1 MNRRGNSTAR
11 AAVAPGEGERRAQ
24 RGLVPQYKVAAEKL
38 YALLADGRLHA
49 VGLADPEADTLDD
62 IQLIR
67 GHGGQLVLDAY
78 QVKWSKLGETFG
90 EGEFRDLLAELVSAR
105 RAVIA
110 AAERRAQE
118 GEPPVARVIA
128 HLYTSRVA
136 STSALRAEV
145 MRGSGCSLHEFIDG
159 VWRPA
164 QRELVRM
171 LADIDPVWHPYVE
184 ELAQACGMSADELLA
199 LAPDLR
205 VEAGRELEED
215 TIDERENWRSRDR
228 LEDLVAIRAKLQDLV
243 TDRHETYVW
252 VRTDELVAH
261 LGPEWAARWHPRQD
275 HLFPTRG
282 HYEPLATT
290 AARLEAALDRY
301 DHGYVVLTG
310 SPGSGK
316 STLLTNHLR
325 TDDRVAARYYAYV
338 PDNDSLTRGEASAF
352 LHDLY
357 LAISGRRGRR
367 VPAPR
372 GNSLDV
378 LRDAFREELERL
390 GEQARRNGRT
400 EIVLVDGLD
409 HVERDP
415 RPHQSLLRELPAAEE
430 IPDGVLFVIGT
441 RGIGDLPA
449 QVRRA
454 VPDGR
459 HVEVE
464 PLQRAAVLRL
474 CERVA
479 MAELGER
486 VFELSAGH
494 PLLVQTYSSL
504 ASSVEPER
512 RADVLRELPA
522 TGGEV
527 WDFYESVWEG
537 LREDAEMVVL
547 LGVVSRL
554 RATIR
559 LSWLARTGT
568 GRGEVERLTRLEYLF
583 ERSGRDRWSFFH
595 SSFRE
600 FLRARTAEVAG
611 EFNEDLHRSHHDAL
625 ADRCARSQPDDPE
638 RFERLFHLLEA
649 GRPDAVLTEATP
661 TFFREQLDALR
672 PREAVRGDLHL
683 AASAL
688 ADCHDALAIVRL
700 ALAGNELQVRS
711 YQFPESASF
720 TQLLVAIGQPELAI
734 AHVSELDDMTA
745 GNDRTAAAME
755 LVLTLHAAGLEAEA
769 GRLLERYEPLE
780 WFGARPA
787 SGHGP
792 LRGPREALAGWARA
806 SAVLR
811 GARYV
816 IDAAKLLRSPP
827 GLNDHERYDEEDLV
841 HLRSAL
847 LWEAAI
853 VLYERGGNDEAAL
866 LRDELVELGEPGSA
880 AVAVLDLYLA
890 RASAVDAADERR
902 QLGALAHEAL
912 PYWAKLELVERLLTL
927 DDEAAARQLFGALAE
942 PNPPERDYAR
952 LDSEEPRWD
961 TFYRYWRIAARLGPP
976 PEPVSAVPNSDRDQ
990 QVVLAA
996 RHVVAVAA
1004 IEGRQQAG
1012 EQVTAFELVAALR
1025 RMHAF
1030 WATKAGR
1037 DEYRRPGPARA
1048 LASGRAVEIA
1058 RRLGRDAVQE
1068 VFAYFRA
1075 RWDER
1080 PITLYTD
1087 GTKLIMRFAAA
1098 GVGELSIRK
1107 GLGDLEAF
1115 NGKGES
1121 SPDDWLPLGQA
1132 WARAGDTEGAARCAR
1147 RAVRSTL
1154 TLSSEKELQLGTWTR
1169 LLVPLL
1175 DGPQGERVALEF
1187 AAALTALSR
1196 ESSGGAPDHAARI
1209 LLEVMLPAHPLRAW
1223 ELAQGFLESGVLA
1236 PDDVVEAFLV
1246 ASSGRPGVHW
1256 WVAASELLV
1265 AIGADAPAKALR
1277 AAANADPAGAQRW
1290 LPFLL
1295 ERVAVEGRPTSR
1307 RSWRSAVRDAAAEA
1321 GAADAIVVADDEP
1334 EIGDESPAQSHA
1346 EESETP
1352 PEPSPSV
1359 EEFLRRLEERD
1370 PSDYLSAEPGRAL
1383 VRRLTELDD
1392 AQIARLERC
1401 LTGTDQE
1408 PGLRAALSARA
1419 AAAGDANRAWEE
1431 GERAIALSDAGD
1443 WWRHW
1448 VGGPMLHLVPKLREL
1463 DADRTRAAAF
1473 TRFAEI
1479 ATMVEYFLGQVGAD
1493 LADYAEIFEFPPED
1507 TAREVLG
1514 VAAALLRDI
1523 VTLSDAAAFDGG
1535 AAPPA
1540 ADDELALAFERLTGW
1555 FLASSHIVAWD
1566 AAQRAV
1572 LTLLAEGAGLRVL
1585 EAALA
1590 GSEPEVLRACA
1601 VMETAADGGHDFVE
1615 FVPVLEQL
1623 IASDSLT
1630 ERGAA
1635 GSCLR
1640 ALGRALPATTRPAI
1654 SLPPPLR
1661 LELPPGGRRRSL
1673 DIGVAESTGWW
1684 RHEID
1689 RLAEEAQVDEDAL
1702 FEYVL
1707 ARAKSLTDERDA
1719 GDERMSRGNSML
1731 GWGFIKP
1738 SALVVRRALGETTAV
1753 LVDAGRVRLP
1763 TALSVTRLVPL
1774 YDTELLRQRPVRRPS
1789 EVTIYIPYDKRK
1801 SLWNVPIEELA
1812 EGAEGRVA
1820 RALGDWAV
1828 IGERTELALADRA
1841 GHRERRWSGVV
1852 LEPLDPDELARAIPD
1867 FDDDGGE
1874 LLHKLTNGPAA
1885 VYRDE
1890 RVAPP
1895 SLAAEAIVGG
1905 RRIPPVASPAG
1916 WLAFHPQL
1924 ATELGL
1930 EPDPQNL
1937 FSWRLDG
1944 EPAVRSIWWRS
1955 GYDRWPPYSD
1965 ADETSQGW
1973 LVAASPALLERWRA
1987 RQRLRQAWAV
1997 LTNRRGEEESP
2008 PAGEVR
2014 KSGVWTL

>member
-1 MNRRGNSTAR
+1 MRRRGNSTGR
-11 AAVAPGEGERRAQ
+11 VAVAPGEGERRAQ
-24 RGLVPQYKVAAEKL
+24 RGLVPQYKIAAEKI

-78 QVKWSKLGETFG
+78 QVKWSKPGEAFA
-90 EGEFRDLLAELVSAR
+90 EGEFRDLLSELVSAR

-136 STSALRAEV
+136 STSALRTEV
-145 MRGSGCSLHEFIDG
+145 MRGSGRSLHEFIDG

-164 QRELVRM
+164 QRELVRA
-171 LADIDPVWHPYVE
+171 LGDVDPGWHPYVE
-184 ELAQACGMSADELLA
+184 QLAQACGMSADELLA

-205 VEAGRELEED
+205 VETGRELEED
-215 TIDERENWRSRDR
+215 ALDERENWRTRDR
-228 LEDLVAIRAKLQDLV
+228 LEDLTAIRAKLQDLV
-243 TDRHETYVW
+243 TARHESYVW
-252 VRTDELVAH
+252 VRVDDLVAH
-261 LGPEWAARWHPRQD
+261 LGPEWAARWHPRQE
-275 HLFPTRG
+275 HVFPTRG
-282 HYEPLATT
+282 HYEPLART

-316 STLLTNHLR
+316 STLLTNQLR
-325 TDDRVAARYYAYV
+325 ADDRVAARYYAYV
-338 PDNDSLTRGEASAF
+338 PDNDSITRGEASAF

-372 GNSLDV
+372 GNSIDV
-378 LRDAFREELERL
+378 LREAFREELARL

-415 RPHQSLLRELPAAEE
+415 RPHHSLLRELPATEE

-441 RGIGDLPA
+441 RGLGDLPT

-454 VPDGR
+454 VRDGR

-474 CERVA
+474 CERVGLP
-479 MAELGER
+479 ELGER

-494 PLLVQTYSSL
+494 PLLAQTYLSL
-504 ASSVEPER
+504 VSSVEPER
-512 RADVLRELPA
+512 RADALRELPA

-527 WDFYESVWEG
+527 WGFYESVWEG
-537 LREDAEMVVL
+537 LREDAEMVAL

-554 RATIR
+554 RGTIR
-559 LSWLARTGT
+559 LSWLARTGP

-600 FLRARTAEVAG
+600 FLRARTAEAAG

-649 GRPDAVLTEATP
+649 GRPDAVLADATP
-661 TFFREQLDALR
+661 ALFREQLDALR
-672 PREAVRGDLHL
+672 PRAAVRDDLDL

-688 ADCHDALAIVRL
+688 AECHDALAIVRL

-720 TQLLVAIGQPELAI
+720 AQLLVAIDQPELAI
-734 AHVSELDDMTA
+734 THIGEIDDMTA

-755 LVLTLHAAGLEAEA
+755 LVLTLEAAGLEAEA
-769 GRLLERYEPLE
+769 ERLFERYEPLE

-787 SGHGP
+787 NGHRP
-792 LRGPREALAGWARA
+792 LRGPRDALAGWARA

-816 IDAAKLLRSPP
+816 IEAVKALRSPP
-827 GLNDHERYDEEDLV
+827 GLSDHERYDEENLT
-841 HLRSAL
+841 HLRGAL
-847 LWEAAI
+847 LWEAA
-853 VLYERGGNDEAAL
+853 VMLHERGCNNEAAR
-866 LRDELVELGEPGSA
+866 LRDELAQLGEAGSA
-880 AVAVLDLYLA
+880 AAAVLDFYLA
-890 RASAVDAADERR
+890 RESATDAADERR
-902 QLGALAHEAL
+902 RLGAVNDEAL
-912 PYWAKLELVERLLTL
+912 PYWAKLELVERLLAL
-927 DDEAAARQLFGALAE
+927 DDEATARQLFGVLAE
-942 PNPPERDYAR
+942 PKLPVRDYAR
-952 LDSEEPRWD
+952 LDDEEPRWD
-961 TFYRYWRIAARLGPP
+961 SYYRYWRLAARLGPP
-976 PEPVSAVPNSDRDQ
+976 PDPVSAVPDHDRDQ

-996 RHVVAVAA
+996 RHVVVVAA
-1004 IEGRQQAG
+1004 LEGRQQAG
-1012 EQVTAFELVAALR
+1012 EQVVAFELVATLR

-1037 DEYRRPGPARA
+1037 DEYRRPGAARA
-1048 LASGRAVEIA
+1048 LASARAVEIA
-1058 RRLGRDAVQE
+1058 RRLGRAAVEE

-1080 PITLYTD
+1080 PIALYTD
-1087 GTKLIMRFAAA
+1087 GTKLISRFAAA

-1107 GLGDLEAF
+1107 ALSDLEAF
-1115 NGKGES
+1115 NGEGES
-1121 SPDDWLPLGQA
+1121 SPDAWLSLGHA
-1132 WARAGDTEGAARCAR
+1132 WARTGDTEAAARCAR

-1154 TLSSEKELQLGTWTR
+1154 ALSSEKERQLGTWTR

-1175 DGPQGERVALEF
+1175 DGPQGGRVASEF

-1196 ESSGGAPDHAARI
+1196 DGSGGAPDHAARI
-1209 LLEVMLPAHPLRAW
+1209 LLEVTLPAHPLRAW

-1246 ASSGRPGVHW
+1246 ASSARPGVHW

-1265 AIGADAPAKALR
+1265 AIGADAPATALR
-1277 AAANADPAGAQRW
+1277 AAAKAVPTAARRW

-1295 ERVAVEGRPTSR
+1295 ERVAVEGRPTCR
-1307 RSWRSAVRDAAAEA
+1307 RSWRSAVRDGAAEA
-1321 GAADAIVVADDEP
+1321 GVADAIAVPGSEFEV
-1334 EIGDESPAQSHA
+1334 GDESPARSRA
-1346 EESETP
+1346 DEPETP
-1352 PEPSPSV
+1352 PEPPPSV
-1359 EEFLRRLEERD
+1359 EQLLRRLEERD
-1370 PSDYLSAEPGRAL
+1370 PSDYLGSEPGRAL
-1383 VRRLTELDD
+1383 VRQLTELDD
-1392 AQIARLERC
+1392 GQVSRLERC
-1401 LTGTDQE
+1401 LAGTDQE
-1408 PGLRAALSARA
+1408 PGFRAALSARF
-1419 AAAGDANRAWEE
+1419 AAAGDADRAWEE

-1443 WWRHW
+1443 WSRYWA
-1448 VGGPMLHLVPKLREL
+1448 GGPMLPLVPKLREL
-1463 DADRTRAAAF
+1463 DAERTRAAAF

-1479 ATMVEYFLGQVGAD
+1479 AATVEYFLGQVGAE
-1493 LADYAEIFEFPPED
+1493 LADYAEIFEFPPAD
-1507 TAREVLG
+1507 TAREVLA

-1523 VTLSDAAAFDGG
+1523 VALPDAAAFDAGV
-1535 AAPPA
+1535 APPA
-1540 ADDELALAFERLTGW
+1540 ADEELALAFERLTGW
-1555 FLASSHIVAWD
+1555 FFASPHIVAWE

-1572 LTLLAEGAGLRVL
+1572 LTLLRERAGLRVL

-1601 VMETAADGGHDFVE
+1601 VIEAGSDGGHDLAE
-1615 FVPVLEQL
+1615 LVPALEQL

-1640 ALGRALPATTRPAI
+1640 ALGRTPPATTRPAI
-1654 SLPPPLR
+1654 SLPPSLR
-1661 LELPPGGRRRSL
+1661 LELPPRRQRRSL
-1673 DIGVAESTGWW
+1673 DTGVAESTGWW
-1684 RHEID
+1684 RREIE
-1689 RLAEEAQVDEDAL
+1689 RLAEEADVDEDAL
-1702 FEYVL
+1702 FEYVR
-1707 ARAKSLTDERDA
+1707 ARAESLTDEKDA
-1719 GDERMSRGNSML
+1719 GDERMSRGSSML

-1738 SALVVRRALGETTAV
+1738 SALVVRRALGETAAV
-1753 LVDAGRVRLP
+1753 LVDAGRVRLR

-1774 YDTELLRQRPVRRPS
+1774 YDTELLRRRPVRRPH
-1789 EVTIYIPYDKRK
+1789 EVAAYIPYDKRN

-1812 EGAEGRVA
+1812 EGAEGRIA
-1820 RALGDWAV
+1820 RTLGDWVV
-1828 IGERTELALADRA
+1828 IGERTELGLADRA
-1841 GHRERRWSGVV
+1841 GHREKRWSGVV

-1867 FDDDGGE
+1867 FDHDGE
-1874 LLHKLTNGPAA
+1874 LLHKLTEGPAV

-1895 SLAAEAIVGG
+1895 SLGAEAIVGG
-1905 RRIPPVASPAG
+1905 RRIPPAASPAG

-1930 EPDPQNL
+1930 EPDPQDL
-1937 FSWRLDG
+1937 FAWRLGD
-1944 EPAVRSIWWRS
+1944 EPAVRSVWWRS

-1965 ADETSQGW
+1965 ADEVGQGW
-1973 LVAASPALLERWRA
+1973 LVVASPAVIERWRA
-1987 RQRLRQAWAV
+1987 RQPVRQAWAV
-1997 LTNRRGEEESP
+1997 LTNRRGEEETP
-2008 PAGEVR
+2008 AAGEVR
-2014 KSGVWTL
+2014 NSGVWIL